1 MCCPACMSSSAFKS
15 FLYVHVLPPKPLAQF
30 VKELKFVFPN
40 STRMNRGV
48 QVYGLIVCHLSFAP
62 TAYFGLLNVVTMH
75 DIMNKNVVG
84 TMSEAYPHL
93 ILDNFTSK
101 VCLIFL
107 FLCSL
112 IYLLKGVC
120 CLVGG
125 TFMSYL
131 LFFIIKLGTMCG
143 NGKTSESG

>member
-1 MCCPACMSSSAFKS
+1 M
-15 FLYVHVLPPKPLAQF
+15 
-30 VKELKFVFPN
+30 
-40 STRMNRGV
+40 TR
-48 QVYGLIVCHLSFAP
+48 
-62 TAYFGLLNVVTMH
+62 H
-75 DIMNKNVVG
+75 DIKDKKAVG

-101 VCLIFL
+101 VCLFIVYLNL
-107 FLCSL
+107 FARR
-112 IYLLKGVC
+112 VF

-143 NGKTSESG
+143 NGRTSEPVTLDKLMSLTLVVN